1 MLTQERKQLILNQ
14 LKKTGRI
21 IAKDFS
27 ERMKLSEDTIRRDL
41 RELAADGLLQR
52 VHGGALPASPTI
64 ATLAQ
69 RRSMAVDE
77 KAKLA
82 HLAAKSL
89 HKGQSLFM
97 DGGTTNLEL
106 VRAIPL
112 DLSLQVFTHSPTI
125 AAALE
130 AHDQIEV
137 VMIGG
142 TLFKH
147 SMVALGASSARA
159 IENLRVDVFFL
170 GLTGLHAQ
178 EGATTGH
185 HEEAAMK
192 ALIAERAAEVVS
204 IVSAEKI
211 GAVSP
216 HRIGGLAMLASIYAS
231 RQDRVEP
238 LRSSGLQIISP

>member
-1 MLTQERKQLILNQ
+1 MLTQERKQLILDQ
-14 LKKTGRI
+14 LKKTGRV

-27 ERMKLSEDTIRRDL
+27 SKLKLSEDTIRRDL
-41 RELAADGLLQR
+41 RELAAEGLLQR
-52 VHGGALPASPTI
+52 VHGGALPASPTL
-64 ATLAQ
+64 ANLAQ
-69 RRSMAVDE
+69 RRGMAVEE
-77 KAKLA
+77 KVALA

-89 HKGQSLFM
+89 QKGQSIFL
-97 DGGTTNLEL
+97 DGGTSNLEL

-112 DLSLQVFTHSPTI
+112 ELPFQVFTHSPTI

-130 AHDQIEV
+130 QRDQVEV
-137 VMIGG
+137 VVIGG
-142 TLFKH
+142 SLFKH
-147 SMVALGASSARA
+147 SMVCLGASAARA

-170 GLTGLHAQ
+170 GLTGLHAK

-204 IVSAEKI
+204 IVSQEKI

-216 HRIGGLAMLASIYAS
+216 HRIGNLAMLTAIYAT
-231 RQDRVEP
+231 RHD
-238 LRSSGLQIISP
+238 GLQSLRKAGLKIISL

>member
-1 MLTQERKQLILNQ
+1 MLTQERKQLILIQ

-21 IAKDFS
+21 VAKDFS
-27 ERMKLSEDTIRRDL
+27 EKLKLSEDTIRRDL
-41 RELAADGLLQR
+41 RELAAEGLLQR
-52 VHGGALPASPTI
+52 VHGGALQASPTI
-64 ATLAQ
+64 ANLAE
-69 RRSMAVDE
+69 RRGMAIEE

-89 HKGQSLFM
+89 QRVQSIFL

-106 VRAIPL
+106 VRALPL

-125 AAALE
+125 AVALE
-130 AHDQIEV
+130 QHDQVEV
-137 VMIGG
+137 VVIGG
-142 TLFKH
+142 SLFKH
-147 SMVALGASSARA
+147 SMVTLGASAARA

-170 GLTGLHAQ
+170 GLTGLHAK

-204 IVSAEKI
+204 IVSHEKV

-216 HRIGGLAMLASIYAS
+216 HRIGNLAMLTAIYAS
-231 RQDRVEP
+231 RNDRLQP
-238 LRSSGLQIISP
+238 LRKAGLQIYSP